1 MRMISVKDFRPTSS
15 VWGRL
20 QSNNNSKSLNI
31 DEICSSED
39 PNGYITFD
47 TTKRLGL
54 NANINAVVETGNNLI
69 NTTSIIE
76 SGYNFNNGKEF
87 ILRSATNNE
96 IMNANGTIVAQGTG
110 KSKGFHQTDTGF
122 VSDPENFI
130 HDNDFYQAYS
140 YQALSEFSID
150 KYEKLLKEVIH
161 TAGFKLFG
169 KVVLTPYVTG
179 DPEISESSITQ
190 SG

>member
-1 MRMISVKDFRPTSS
+1 MIK
-15 VWGRL
+15 
-20 QSNNNSKSLNI
+20 
-31 DEICSSED
+31 
-39 PNGYITFD
+39 
-47 TTKRLGL
+47 
-54 NANINAVVETGNNLI
+54 AV
-69 NTTSIIE
+69 SIVE
-76 SGYNFNNGKEF
+76 SGYNFDTGREF
-87 ILRSATNNE
+87 ILRSTTTGE
-96 IMNANGTIVAQGTG
+96 LLEANGLVVSQGTG
-110 KSKGFHQTDTGF
+110 KGKGFHQTDTGF

-130 HDNDFYQAYS
+130 HDNNFYQAYS
-140 YQALSEFSID
+140 YQVLSEFSLD